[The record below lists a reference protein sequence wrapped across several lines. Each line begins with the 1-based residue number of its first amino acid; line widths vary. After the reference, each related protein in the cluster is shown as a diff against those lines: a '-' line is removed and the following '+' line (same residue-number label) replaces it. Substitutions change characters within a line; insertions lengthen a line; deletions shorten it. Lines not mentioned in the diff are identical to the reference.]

1 MARDGR
7 RDAGRNHSDGRL
19 RQRPPYGRTKTL
31 DRHENFRS
39 VPANDAGTQE
49 MKYLFGAFAAGVLV
63 LATVTFGALVG
74 YAVVKFEQFAP
85 PRWLDL

>member
-1 MARDGR
+1 
-7 RDAGRNHSDGRL
+7 
-19 RQRPPYGRTKTL
+19 
-31 DRHENFRS
+31 
-39 VPANDAGTQE
+39 